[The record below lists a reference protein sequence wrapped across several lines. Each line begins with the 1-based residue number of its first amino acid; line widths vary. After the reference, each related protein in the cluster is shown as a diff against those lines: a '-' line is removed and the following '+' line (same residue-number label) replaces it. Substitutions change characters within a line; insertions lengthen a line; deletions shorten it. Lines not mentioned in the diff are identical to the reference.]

1 MFRPSTTSTMLCST
15 WALSAANFGLLS
27 PITIAALVV
36 PWFIYQSY
44 VAAITADDKTLDA
57 VCPANTIIIF
67 DLHGVLFR
75 SDFLGMIKLI
85 LFSPCAGKV
94 FLHIINPFFL
104 YDIFKLYSHS
114 YITEYW
120 ILFLC
125 KKYSSLQ
132 PCLPLFLR
140 AANLQIPSWKTIHLV
155 HQLKDMGYTLHLF
168 SNIGPNLFADL
179 EAQYPEVF
187 LPFDAICIGSAEN
200 NYLGKPHPSA
210 FHRYIVTHPSHGK
223 QRLLIDNRARNI
235 AFARAFHIAGIRYR
249 SAASLQ
255 RWFKAHGIL

>member
-1 MFRPSTTSTMLCST
+1 MFRSSTTSTMLCST
-15 WALSAANFGLLS
+15 WALSAANFGFLS
-27 PITIAALVV
+27 PITIATLVV

-104 YDIFKLYSHS
+104 YDIFKLYNHS

-120 ILFLC
+120 IFFLC

-155 HQLKDMGYTLHLF
+155 ISSKIWGTRSIFFQTL
-168 SNIGPNLFADL
+168 GRT
-179 EAQYPEVF
+179 F
-187 LPFDAICIGSAEN
+187 LPIWKRNILKYFS
-200 NYLGKPHPSA
+200 LLMPSA
-210 FHRYIVTHPSHGK
+210 SARLKISIWENHTH
-223 QRLLIDNRARNI
+223 LLFITI
-235 AFARAFHIAGIRYR
+235 
-249 SAASLQ
+249 SLPIYM
-255 RWFKAHGIL
+255 ANNAC